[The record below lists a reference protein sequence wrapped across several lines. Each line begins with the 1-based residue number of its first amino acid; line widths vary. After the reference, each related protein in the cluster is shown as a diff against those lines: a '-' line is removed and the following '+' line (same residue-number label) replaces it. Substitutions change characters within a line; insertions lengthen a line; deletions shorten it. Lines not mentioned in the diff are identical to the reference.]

1 MGVRGPGL
9 ASPPPDLPPPPPP
22 DAAGLLWGLRPRYHP
37 TPVTPVVSVLR
48 FCRPCP
54 SDPGARDAPIP
65 QLTSAPLPDTP
76 GCPVPLL
83 PRGEPRTAAT
93 CVPASLTPAVAGPG
107 PGRPG
112 RMGTRWQTRGRQ
124 EPPCSFVLLLFSA
137 FLSPCFQNCDKVCTP
152 STSAFQPTLDA
163 QLRATKH
170 THTGILPSHHHLQK
184 VPPSQLTLTP

>member
-54 SDPGARDAPIP
+54 SDPRARDAPIP

-83 PRGEPRTAAT
+83 PREEPHTAAT
-93 CVPASLTPAVAGPG
+93 VFRPHIHQLWSQAQVPGAQEGWGHVGKHEAGRSLLVPLFYSFF
-107 PGRPG
+107 
-112 RMGTRWQTRGRQ
+112 
-124 EPPCSFVLLLFSA
+124 PPF
-137 FLSPCFQNCDKVCTP
+137 FLRFQNCDKVCTP